1 MIEIVHGSVL
11 VVDDNED
18 NRVVL
23 KRRLE
28 RRGLIV
34 SCAENGRNA
43 LDLLKESRVDVVLL
57 DIMMPVMNGYEVLEE
72 MKGDEQLRRIPTI
85 VISGIDDMDSIVK
98 CIELGAEDYLL
109 KPFNSTL
116 LWARINASLEK
127 KHLQDQEE
135 IHLEQIEKYNTQL
148 EKRVEEHMEELKMA
162 RRVQASLLPAE
173 LPQVEGWEFA
183 VRWYPAREIAGDYY
197 DFISHRDGST
207 SFVIGDVTD
216 KGLPAAL
223 FMVFARNSVRNGI
236 FGTHSPAETIAKAN
250 RLICTESTHGLYIT
264 LVYALLKP
272 DCPTL
277 TYVNAGHFP
286 PLIFRRRTKSLDV
299 LEPGCLPLGVDIT
312 NCYEQ
317 HEVELDEGDFI
328 ILYTDGVTDALNETG
343 EAFGLERFRQVIL
356 AGSETEADLLVTA
369 IEKSL
374 KEFIGEADWFDDVT
388 LAIIKKS

>member
-1 MIEIVHGSVL
+1 MDIEHGSVL

-28 RRGLIV
+28 RRGLTV
-34 SCAENGRNA
+34 SCAEEGRRA
-43 LDLLKESRVDVVLL
+43 LDLLGEAHFDLVLL
-57 DIMMPVMNGYEVLEE
+57 DIMMPVMNGYEVLEK
-72 MKGDEQLRRIPTI
+72 MKADEHLRRIPTI

-127 KHLQDQEE
+127 KFLRDQEE
-135 IHLEQIEKYNTQL
+135 VHLKQIEEYNTKLEQRIA
-148 EKRVEEHMEELKMA
+148 EHMDELKMA

-173 LPQVEGWEFA
+173 LPSVEGWDFA

-197 DFISHRDGST
+197 DFIQYRNGT
-207 SFVIGDVTD
+207 TAFVIGDVTD

-223 FMVFARNSVRNGI
+223 FMVFARNSVRSGI
-236 FGTHSPAETIAKAN
+236 YGTHTPAETIARAN

-264 LVYALLKP
+264 LVFALLKP
-272 DCPTL
+272 DCSTI

-286 PLIFRRRTKSLDV
+286 PLVYRAREKTLSAF
-299 LEPGCLPLGVDIT
+299 EPGCMPLGVDIEDT
-312 NCYEQ
+312 YVQ
-317 HEVELDEGDFI
+317 HEIDLKSGDCIVF
-328 ILYTDGVTDALNETG
+328 YTDGVTDALNGAG
-343 EAFGLERFRQVIL
+343 EAFGLERFREVVL
-356 AGSETEADLLVTA
+356 AHAGESAGALVSAVET
-369 IEKSL
+369 SL
-374 KEFIGEADWFDDVT
+374 KNFIGETAWFDDVT
-388 LAIIKKS
+388 LAIVRKE